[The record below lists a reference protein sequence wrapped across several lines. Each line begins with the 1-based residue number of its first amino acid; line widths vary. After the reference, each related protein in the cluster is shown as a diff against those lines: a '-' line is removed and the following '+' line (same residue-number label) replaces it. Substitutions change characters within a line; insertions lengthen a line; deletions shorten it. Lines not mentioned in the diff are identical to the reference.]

1 VVKTM
6 NKGCARP
13 VSGLRRTATCLAIA
27 VAVAGAPA
35 GPSLAGTEAYR
46 MGPGDTLLITAYGDA
61 GLTGQFVVDAD
72 GSIGFPLIGNVP
84 VSGLTPAEIGARL
97 NEGIGRYVA
106 GRSIS
111 VAVAAYAPI
120 LILGDVERPG
130 QYAYHPGM
138 IPLELVAVSGGLRR
152 GKDAVDSA
160 QVQLVAA
167 RQEYADLGLQIFS
180 NQVRRARLAAELEGG
195 EFDFQQGDNLDPSER
210 EMRKRL
216 VDRESELFSIRRSN
230 FLAQKAAI
238 ENQKQSFRDEL
249 KALTER
255 SALYDGELKL
265 LEQDVASTKS
275 LVDRGL
281 TAQSTLR
288 ETQRQLSSAR
298 RDALELGSFLAR
310 ARQGELDLA
319 QRQDALLET
328 QRAEAAAGI
337 REIDLDVA
345 RKQKQMAAILERMAA
360 VSSSAEALQVRAI
373 KARMAY
379 VIVRQVGDKFVEIA
393 ADEFAPLKPRDIL
406 RASLVLP
413 DQPPPAPQAANL
425 N

>member
-1 VVKTM
+1 MT
-6 NKGCARP
+6 NSP
-13 VSGLRRTATCLAIA
+13 
-27 VAVAGAPA
+27 
-35 GPSLAGTEAYR
+35 
-46 MGPGDTLLITAYGDA
+46 
-61 GLTGQFVVDAD
+61 
-72 GSIGFPLIGNVP
+72 
-84 VSGLTPAEIGARL
+84 
-97 NEGIGRYVA
+97 
-106 GRSIS
+106 
-111 VAVAAYAPI
+111 
-120 LILGDVERPG
+120 
-130 QYAYHPGM
+130 
-138 IPLELVAVSGGLRR
+138 
-152 GKDAVDSA
+152 
-160 QVQLVAA
+160 
-167 RQEYADLGLQIFS
+167 
-180 NQVRRARLAAELEGG
+180 
-195 EFDFQQGDNLDPSER
+195 
-210 EMRKRL
+210 
-216 VDRESELFSIRRSN
+216 
-230 FLAQKAAI
+230 AQKAAI